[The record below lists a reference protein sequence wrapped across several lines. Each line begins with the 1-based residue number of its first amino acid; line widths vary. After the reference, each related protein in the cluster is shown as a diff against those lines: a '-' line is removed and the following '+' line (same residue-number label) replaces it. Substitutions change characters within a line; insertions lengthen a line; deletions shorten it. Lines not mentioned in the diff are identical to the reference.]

1 MTAPTLSTTLHW
13 LPEPDDFAGG
23 LRAFRSSPSSDG
35 ARALAGT
42 RLDFLA
48 TAKLDRAV
56 AEAGPLDGLQPF
68 RLAVLA
74 THTADH
80 LLPAIRVAGLRRGLA
95 VEVWLAPYGQVRQ
108 AALDPSA
115 GLDAF
120 RPDAALI
127 LTDAAAVLPP
137 APLDAPAREAEA
149 AALAEADGL
158 AGLWGAIRERTR
170 AVPIQA
176 TLLPTPEPLFGEAEA
191 LVPASPRELLHA
203 VNDRLR
209 RAAREEGALLLDLDR
224 DAARIGVDAVHDPRF
239 WLHARQLVAPAAGP
253 WFGERIG
260 RVLGAVRGLSRKV
273 LVLDL
278 DNTLW
283 GGVVGDD
290 GVAGLALGPGSAAG
304 EAHAAFQ
311 AYAGRL
317 RERGV
322 LLAVSSKNDRA
333 TAEAPFREHPETV
346 LRLEDFAAFEAD
358 WNDKPSALRR
368 IADDLS
374 LGLDAM
380 VFFDDNPVERAL
392 VRQTLPQV
400 AVPEAPEDPSLYARC
415 LSDAGYFETV
425 AFTADDAARADQYAR
440 NAERRRLAAAATDL
454 DGFLGELGMRLA
466 VRRVD
471 GADLPRV
478 AQLINK
484 TNQFNLTTRRRTEA
498 EVAALAD
505 DPGVLAVSVRL
516 TDRFGDNGVVAVAV
530 GLDDELPDG
539 RRALLLD
546 TLLMSCRVLG
556 RKAEDALVHLLAD
569 AAAARGADALVGLYR
584 PTARN
589 GMVAGLYPRL
599 GFEPLP
605 LDRLPP
611 AHPPGGAGP
620 DDTAWILPAG
630 RRPPGDPLRFFLEV
644 TAP

>member
-1 MTAPTLSTTLHW
+1 MSSPTLHW
-13 LPEPDDFAGG
+13 LPEPGNVAAG
-23 LRAFRSSPSSDG
+23 LAAFRAAPSADA

-42 RLDFLA
+42 RLDFLK

-68 RLAVLA
+68 RLAIL
-74 THTADH
+74 TSHTAGH
-80 LLPAIRVAGLRRGLA
+80 LVPGIRVAGLRRGLA

-108 AALDPSA
+108 AALDPSL

-120 RPDAALI
+120 RPDAVLI
-127 LTDAAAVLPP
+127 LPDAAAVLPP
-137 APLDAPAREAEA
+137 VPLDAPAREAEA

-158 AGLWGAIRERTR
+158 AGLWGAVRGRTR
-170 AVPIQA
+170 AVPVQA
-176 TLLPTPEPLFGEAEA
+176 TLLPTTEPLFGEGEA
-191 LVPASPRELLHA
+191 LVPASPGALLNA

-209 RAAREEGALLLDLDR
+209 RAAREEGALLLDLAR
-224 DAARIGVDAVHDPRF
+224 DAARVGLDAVHDPRF
-239 WLHARQLVAPAAGP
+239 WMHARQLVAPAAAP
-253 WFGERIG
+253 WFGERVG

-311 AYAGRL
+311 AYAKRL

-322 LLAVSSKNDRA
+322 LLAVSSKNDRE

-346 LRLEDFAAFEAD
+346 LRLTDFAAFEAD
-358 WNDKPSALRR
+358 WTDKPTAVRR

-380 VFFDDNPVERAL
+380 VFFDDNPMERAL
-392 VRQTLPQV
+392 MRRTLPQV
-400 AVPEAPEDPSLYARC
+400 AVPEAPEDPALYVRC
-415 LSDAGYFETV
+415 LADAGWFEAV
-425 AFTADDAARADQYAR
+425 AFTADDAARAEQYAR
-440 NAERRRLAAAATDL
+440 NAERRRAAASATDL
-454 DGFLGELGMRLA
+454 DGFLADLAMRLV

-471 GADLPRV
+471 RADLPRV

-498 EVAALAD
+498 EVAALID
-505 DPGVLAVSVRL
+505 DPGALAVSARL
-516 TDRFGDNGVVAVAV
+516 ADRFGDSGIVAVAV
-530 GLDDELPDG
+530 GLDAALADG
-539 RRALLLD
+539 RRALVLD

-569 AAAARGADALVGLYR
+569 AAEARGAAALVGRYR
-584 PTARN
+584 ASPRN

-599 GFEPLP
+599 GFDPV
-605 LDRLPP
+605 PP
-611 AHPPGGAGP
+611 DHLPGGAAP
-620 DDTAWILPAG
+620 EETAWVLPAG
-630 RRPPGDPLRFFLEV
+630 RRPPGDPLRFFQEV